1 MVVTFPIGPGDDPG
15 AARLSHEK
23 ALSRPVAMG
32 GDPYI
37 SSFGE
42 VIILQSAR
50 NRSTS
55 GTKVRWCW
63 NTPPW
68 PELG

>member
-1 MVVTFPIGPGDDPG
+1 MSCTDEVFGKDT
-15 AARLSHEK
+15 
-23 ALSRPVAMG
+23 VAMG